1 MEKSRIRYKHPGS
14 ATLSATPCT
23 PGRRAR
29 SGCHTSC
36 AAGKSRHTSTRRT
49 TSWAA
54 VLWQDARNSS
64 VTSRTDTTSLRLR
77 RGGALCST
85 DAKAVGVST
94 SRPPPTVDTD
104 GCRKSGKPGGS
115 NHISAIQ
122 IPDHKYKKLQKKLN
136 YNWYKYYRVLDCSY
150 YVRK

>member
-1 MEKSRIRYKHPGS
+1 MYSKYYGSADPDTKEIFYGS
-14 ATLSATPCT
+14 ATTPGT

-36 AAGKSRHTSTRRT
+36 AAGRSRHTSTRRT

-77 RGGALCST
+77 RGGALFSSAA
-85 DAKAVGVST
+85 AKALGVKT
-94 SRPPPTVDTD
+94 NRPPPTVHMDC
-104 GCRKSGKPGGS
+104 CRKSGKPGHS
-115 NHISAIQ
+115 NHTYAIQ
-122 IPDHKYKKLQKKLN
+122 IMK
-136 YNWYKYYRVLDCSY
+136 
-150 YVRK
+150 